1 MTRVLIAIDRMDWH
15 AGQLREAFL
24 AHAIEPIFSPLRAA
38 CFTPHGLAF
47 PGLDDLP
54 DAVFARAIAAGSF
67 EEITRRLGILHALRK
82 LGVTVWNDA
91 SAIERCVDKSATAFS
106 LAASGLPTPDTWTVE
121 GVDAARAVFAEAGGE
136 LVLKPLFGAQGRGL
150 MRLRTPAEL
159 PPPETVSGVYHL
171 QRYIPPGAAGFC
183 DYRLLVCRGA
193 VIAAM
198 ARHSTDW
205 ITNIH
210 RGGRAAPLD
219 PPADLVALA
228 IAAAAAVGA
237 DYAGV
242 DLIRDASGGA
252 LVLEVNSM
260 PGWRGLQ
267 SVSSV
272 PIAARLAAAL
282 LADLGASGQQ

>member
-1 MTRVLIAIDRMDWH
+1 MRRVAIAIDRMDWH
-15 AGQLREAFL
+15 AGQLREAFR
-24 AHAIEPIFSPLRAA
+24 AHAIEPVFFPLRAA
-38 CFTPHGLAF
+38 AFTPHGLAI
-47 PGLDDLP
+47 PGFDGLP
-54 DAVFARAIAAGSF
+54 DAVFARAIAVGGF
-67 EEITRRLGILHALRK
+67 EEITRRLGLLHGLRE

-91 SAIERCVDKSATAFS
+91 RAIERCVDKSATAFF
-106 LAASGLPTPDTWTVE
+106 LAQAGLPTPETWTVE
-121 GVDAARAVFAEAGGE
+121 GAAAARDVVAEAGGE

-150 MRLRTPAEL
+150 MRLRAPADL
-159 PPPETVSGVYHL
+159 PPPEAVNGVYHL

-198 ARHSTDW
+198 ARRGADW

-242 DLIRDASGGA
+242 DLIRDASGDA

-282 LADLGASGQQ
+282 AAALESDGR